1 MLLCGEDSSNH
12 DGDPV
17 ISEKAFE
24 KAFLLLG
31 FELADVDRIDV
42 RDFNLVRPDLDALN
56 VLKLSECPPLSHVLL
71 HAAHMLY
78 E

>member
-1 MLLCGEDSSNH
+1 MLLCGEDSSHHN
-12 DGDPV
+12 GYSV
-17 ISEKAFE
+17 ISEKALQ

-56 VLKLSECPPLSHVLL
+56 VLKLSECPPLSHILL
-71 HAAHMLY
+71 HASNMLN